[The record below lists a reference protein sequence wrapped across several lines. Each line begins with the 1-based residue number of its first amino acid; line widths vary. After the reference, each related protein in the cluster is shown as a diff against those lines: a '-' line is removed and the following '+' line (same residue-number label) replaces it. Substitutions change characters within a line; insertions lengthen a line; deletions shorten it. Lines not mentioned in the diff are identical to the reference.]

1 LCVGGGVGI
10 DNRMISPFV
19 PDEDVFPEDAP
30 FYPDTSEAARRMLGE
45 SGELAG
51 LFEAEGRAFESRPQ
65 QVELSA
71 EIARAF
77 AEGRHLAAEAGT
89 GVGKSYA
96 YLIPGLLAAL
106 QTGQKIVVSTYTI
119 HLQEQLLNQDIP
131 RLSKALGREIKA
143 VLVKGR
149 SNYLCLRRLALAR
162 RMGGDLFRPEQRVWL
177 DRLAE
182 WAQHTEDGSL
192 QGLEEPPPVEIWQQV
207 CAEEGTCVYPAQRE
221 HQNCFLTR
229 ARARMQEAEVLIVN
243 HALFFSD
250 LAMRGSGGAGLL
262 PEFDLAVLD
271 EAHQVEEAAG
281 QALGIRLTSWSFV
294 RWIRSLVHPETQRG
308 LLSSLRQGSLA
319 HEVTRVQRHV
329 DRLFEQVNEWMFRNG
344 DGKACIRLQS
354 PLDLD
359 TPVPGLLR
367 KIAER
372 LKEVE
377 VETEQPEV
385 RAELALARRRAS
397 ELATGLANFLEL
409 REQDYVYWLEQ
420 EPRPQGKVRI
430 RLCGA
435 PVEVGPLLKDL
446 LFDRLHSVVMTSATL
461 AVGDSMQYFRQR
473 VGAVEAGELKV
484 GSPFDYSRQ
493 MRVFV
498 PSGIPEPNQP
508 EYAECVGEAVMRH
521 IRQTKG
527 GTFVLFTSH
536 AMVRDVVKHV
546 EQELKNEG
554 YPLWVQGV
562 GTSRQRLLEQ
572 FRGNSRSVLFGL
584 TSFWTGVD
592 VPGDALRSVM
602 ITRLPFAVPDHPLVE
617 ARTEAIKQAG
627 GNPFKDYSLPD
638 AVLRFK
644 QGIGRLI
651 RSQTDEGRIVV
662 LDPRIRDRWYG
673 RWFVNAVP
681 ECPWIVDE
689 GEASGSI

>member
-1 LCVGGGVGI
+1 
-10 DNRMISPFV
+10 M

-30 FYPDTSEAARRMLGE
+30 FYPDTSDAVRRMLGDT
-45 SGELAG
+45 GELAG
-51 LFEAEGRAFESRPQ
+51 LFEEEGRTFESRPQ
-65 QVELSA
+65 QVELGA

-89 GVGKSYA
+89 GVGKSFA
-96 YLIPGLLAAL
+96 YLVPGLLAAL
-106 QTGQKIVVSTYTI
+106 QTGQKVVVSTYTI

-131 RLSKALGREIKA
+131 RLSKALGREVKA

-149 SNYLCLRRLALAR
+149 SNYLCRIRLALAL
-162 RMGGDLFRPEQRVWL
+162 RMGGDLFRPEQRIWL
-177 DRLAE
+177 DRLAD
-182 WAQHTEDGSL
+182 WANHTEDGSL
-192 QGLEEPPPVEIWQQV
+192 QSLEEAPPVEIWQQV

-229 ARARMQEAEVLIVN
+229 ARAKMQEADVLIVN

-250 LAMRGSGGAGLL
+250 LAMRGTGGAGLL

-281 QALGIRLTSWSFV
+281 QALGIRLTSWSFA
-294 RWIRSLVHPETQRG
+294 RWIRSLINPDTQKG

-319 HEVTRVQRHV
+319 HEVSRVQRHV

-344 DGKACIRLQS
+344 DGKTCIRLKT
-354 PLDLD
+354 PLDLH
-359 TPVPGLLR
+359 TPVPELLR
-367 KIAER
+367 KISEH
-372 LKEVE
+372 LKELE
-377 VETEQPEV
+377 VETEQTEV

-397 ELATGLANFLEL
+397 ELATGLGNFLEL
-409 REQDYVYWLEQ
+409 REQDYVYWVEQ
-420 EPRPQGKVRI
+420 ETRPQGKVRI

-461 AVGDSMQYFRQR
+461 AVGESMGYFRQR
-473 VGAVEAGELKV
+473 VGAVEASELRV
-484 GSPFDYSRQ
+484 GSPFDYARQ

-508 EYAECVGEAVMRH
+508 DYADAVSLEVLRH
-521 IRQTKG
+521 IRETKG

-536 AMVRDVVKHV
+536 AMVREVVKRV
-546 EQELKNEG
+546 ELDLKDEA

-572 FRGNSRSVLFGL
+572 FRGDSRSVLFGL

-592 VPGDALRSVM
+592 VPGNALRSVM

-617 ARTEAIKQAG
+617 ARMEAITQGG
-627 GNPFKDYSLPD
+627 GNPFKDYSLPE

-644 QGIGRLI
+644 QGVGRLI
-651 RSQTDEGRIVV
+651 RSQDDEGRIVV

-681 ECPWIVDE
+681 ECPWIMDTE
-689 GEASGSI
+689 E